1 MIKITGLDQLTRQFG
16 DAQKALAELGSELGT
31 VKFNPHDPASIEAA
45 IQQIEST
52 VDERLGAYAS
62 NSITGPLAAAMKE
75 TYRQGIIDRAAAAR
89 LEGDR
94 T

>member
-1 MIKITGLDQLTRQFG
+1 MIKITGLDQFARQLD
-16 DAQKALAELGSELGT
+16 DAKKALTELGSDLGT

-45 IQQIEST
+45 IRQIEST

-62 NSITGPLAAAMKE
+62 NSIIGPLAAEMKE
-75 TYRQGIIDRAAAAR
+75 AYRQGIIDRAAAAR

-94 T
+94 V